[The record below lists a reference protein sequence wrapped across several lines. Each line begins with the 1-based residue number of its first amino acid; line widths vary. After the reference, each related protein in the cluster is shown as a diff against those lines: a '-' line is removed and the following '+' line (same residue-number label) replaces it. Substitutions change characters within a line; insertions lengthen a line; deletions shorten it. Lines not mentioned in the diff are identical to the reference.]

1 MKIKI
6 CGMKYL
12 ENIQEIARLQPDYLG
27 FIFYKHSP
35 RYMEKQLSKAQ
46 VNALP
51 DSLQKVG
58 VFVNE
63 SPGKVLKTATDYGL
77 DFIQLHGDESPKTCA
92 FFKEKGLNLIKAIRL
107 NKGNDFSILAPY
119 VPYVDYFLFDSHGDK
134 YGGNGRAFNWKSL
147 DNYTLKTPFFLSG
160 GLNLENLPTAL
171 KLSHPQLFGL
181 DVNSGLEESPGQK
194 NILSTQQFI
203 TKTHSHE
210 QLQDH

>member
-6 CGMKYL
+6 CGMKYID
-12 ENIQEIARLQPDYLG
+12 NIQKIASLQPDYLG

-35 RYMEKQLSKAQ
+35 RYIRTQLSKTQ

-77 DFIQLHGDESPKTCA
+77 DFIQLHGDESPETCA
-92 FFKEKGLNLIKAIRL
+92 FYKEKGLNLIKAIRL

-119 VPYVDYFLFDSHGDK
+119 VPYVDYFLFDSQGDK
-134 YGGNGRAFNWKSL
+134 YGGNGASFDWKIL
-147 DNYTLKTPFFLSG
+147 NNYTLKTPFFLSG
-160 GLNLENLPTAL
+160 GLNLDNLSSAL
-171 KLSHPQLFGL
+171 KLPHPQLFGL
-181 DVNSGLEESPGQK
+181 DANSGLEETPGLK
-194 NILSTQQFI
+194 NVLSTQQFI
-203 TKTHSHE
+203 TKTHAHE
-210 QLQDH
+210 